1 MSLLSVV
8 YTADECRGDLQD
20 LLLSPALP
28 DAAAQLSRLS
38 GSPAATA
45 RRAGGAPFPP
55 EAVAMRRRRAGPG
68 VLPSGPS
75 PT

>member
-1 MSLLSVV
+1 ML
-8 YTADECRGDLQD
+8 G
-20 LLLSPALP
+20 PALP

-38 GSPAATA
+38 GSPAVTA
-45 RRAGGAPFPP
+45 PRAGGAPFPP
-55 EAVAMRRRRAGPG
+55 EAVALRRRRAGPG

>member
-1 MSLLSVV
+1 ML
-8 YTADECRGDLQD
+8 G
-20 LLLSPALP
+20 PALP

-38 GSPAATA
+38 GSPAVTA
-45 RRAGGAPFPP
+45 PWAGGAPFPP
-55 EAVAMRRRRAGPG
+55 EAVALRRRRAGPG